1 VPDIPCQTFPYEK
14 PDRHHLPDDCRASWT
29 CGGKYG
35 KYEKV
40 SEMKKTLTMGIIL
53 TLFSTPAFAQS
64 DGGDMFT
71 SFIPLILIQLIF
83 MGAFWRFA
91 ARVEMRRWVYV
102 VCSFIPLIGSLLYL
116 YLFTKGI
123 ILILNKLDN
132 LQKSIDDK
140 VK

>member
-1 VPDIPCQTFPYEK
+1 
-14 PDRHHLPDDCRASWT
+14 
-29 CGGKYG
+29 
-35 KYEKV
+35 
-40 SEMKKTLTMGIIL
+40 MKKTLTMGIIL